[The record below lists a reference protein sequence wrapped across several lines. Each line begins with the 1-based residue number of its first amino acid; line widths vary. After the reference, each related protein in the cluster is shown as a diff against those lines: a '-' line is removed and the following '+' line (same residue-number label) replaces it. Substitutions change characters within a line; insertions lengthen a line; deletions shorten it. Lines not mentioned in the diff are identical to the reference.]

1 MEGSDHESRE
11 GRIPGLA
18 SLEGAILPPPFT
30 VSAQRIDLIS
40 REWRDPTMPAS
51 VFPVLP
57 LRVLSASTCV
67 ADLLPTLTAPIA
79 IASAFYESI
88 SPPAFF
94 SPTVG

>member
-30 VSAQRIDLIS
+30 VSAQRRVDLTN

-51 VFPVLP
+51 SSLFYLYVYLVLVPVSRTCCQPSLRQSQLLLPSMNPSVLP
-57 LRVLSASTCV
+57 
-67 ADLLPTLTAPIA
+67 P
-79 IASAFYESI
+79 
-88 SPPAFF
+88 F
-94 SPTVG
+94 SRQL